1 MTGVCD
7 PDVAY
12 TPPTLRRILH
22 VSVIVLLTVFFLW
35 LFFRSSNLKDV
46 WHIVKS
52 ASLVWLGIGL
62 FVNWSA
68 LVFRTIR
75 WRTILDADEPPPFY
89 PTFFANTCGYM
100 LSALLP
106 IRASDVARPAL
117 LARRT
122 KVRFSTAL
130 GTVLTERILDLYSLL
145 LLFVYFAFVHWHDY
159 AESTSFFIIRS
170 GAVAAAV
177 VLTVLTVFVFGLY
190 FFRGGIR
197 KAHEFVGR
205 IVPLRFR
212 AAWMHF
218 FDSFAESMDI
228 TERPSALIKV
238 LLCTAGVWFC
248 LTAQF
253 WLVTIAMHR
262 PLPFDSSFFVTGITT
277 LGLAIPTPG
286 GVGGFHK
293 ACQLVLTHF
302 YNYDIDNS
310 VAVAIVFH
318 IVGTL
323 PVLVTGLVLFVREGL
338 SWRELKSAGKEA
350 V

>member
-1 MTGVCD
+1 
-7 PDVAY
+7 
-12 TPPTLRRILH
+12 LRRILH
-22 VSVIVLLTVFFLW
+22 ISVIVILTVLFLW
-35 LFFRSSNLKDV
+35 LFLRSSNLSDV
-46 WHIVKS
+46 WRILES
-52 ASLVWLGIGL
+52 TNLVWLGIGL
-62 FVNWSA
+62 FVNWFA

-100 LSALLP
+100 LSTVLP
-106 IRASDVARPAL
+106 IRAGDVARPAL

-122 KVRFSTAL
+122 KVRFTTAL
-130 GTVLTERILDLYSLL
+130 GTVLTERVLDLYSLL
-145 LLFVYFAFVHWHDY
+145 LLFVYFAFAHWRDY
-159 AESTSFFIIRS
+159 SGSASFFIIRS
-170 GAVAAAV
+170 GAVGAAV
-177 VLTVLTVFVFGLY
+177 ALTALTAFVLGLF
-190 FFRGGIR
+190 FFRDGIR
-197 KAHEFVGR
+197 KAHAFVGR
-205 IVPLRFR
+205 ILPSRFR
-212 AAWMHF
+212 APWMHF

-238 LLCTAGVWFC
+238 LLCTVGVWFC

-262 PLPFDSSFFVTGITT
+262 PLPFDASFFVTGITT

-318 IVGTL
+318 VVGTL
-323 PVLVTGLVLFVREGL
+323 PVLITGLVLFVREGL
-338 SWRELKSAGKEA
+338 SWRELKSAGSEGE
-350 V
+350 VDG